1 MQRNKMKSRVVT
13 TLLAILLVHAAVLPA
28 IAVDPVT
35 ITTTALKA
43 AEVIDA
49 QGNKTI
55 ERVPVGQALPGD
67 TAVFVNTVSNNT
79 EKVITE
85 VKVDNPIPANMLYI
99 DGSAS
104 AKNAALTFSVDGG
117 KSYDIPG
124 KLFIIQPD
132 GTPRQARPEDFTDI
146 RWTLLT
152 PLAPQAN
159 QQIEFQA
166 IVK

>member
-1 MQRNKMKSRVVT
+1 MKRDKTKSRILT
-13 TLLAILLVHAAVLPA
+13 TLLVISLVHAAVLPA
-28 IAVDPVT
+28 IAADPVT
-35 ITTTALKA
+35 ITTTALK
-43 AEVIDA
+43 EVESIDA

-55 ERVPVGQALPGD
+55 ERVPVGQVLPGD
-67 TAVFVNTVSNNT
+67 TTVFVNMVQNNT
-79 EKVITE
+79 AKIITG
-85 VKVDNPIPANMLYI
+85 VKVDNPIPANMIYI

-124 KLFIIQPD
+124 KLFVIQPD
-132 GTPRQARPEDFTDI
+132 GKPRQAGPEDFTDI